1 MKNDKEIKIYIV
13 RHGEAGKSWSEDSDP
28 GLSNKGKSQSED
40 LRASLSEEYLESK
53 FKIISSPLLRA
64 QETAAPLQE
73 EFNFNIAINKTYAEI
88 PSPGI
93 PLSKRSAWLQS
104 IFKAK
109 IGDLEDAQS
118 EWRSEIINSIKN
130 LEEDTIIFSHFMV
143 INCIV
148 GWLEESENTV
158 SFYPDNCSITKISK
172 TGDLVNLIKRGKELT
187 TLVN

>member
-93 PLSKRSAWLQS
+93 PLSERSAWLQN

-109 IGDLEDAQS
+109 IDDLEDAQS
-118 EWRSEIINSIKN
+118 EWRNEIINSIKN

-148 GWLEESENTV
+148 GWLEESDSTV

-172 TGDLVNLIKRGKELT
+172 TGGVVNLIKRGKELT